1 MGVKFDKD
9 PLALE
14 ENNYATK
21 VVNAYIVY
29 ALDACLNNPLNN
41 FKSKNCLFGTTIVTN
56 KSR

>member
-21 VVNAYIVY
+21 VVNVYIVY
-29 ALDACLNNPLNN
+29 ELDAWLNNPLNN
-41 FKSKNCLFGTTIVTN
+41 FNACLA
-56 KSR
+56 RL